1 MKCAL
6 SEDKEKQN
14 RMISERPSMLLSERN
29 AHKRQECMK
38 KIDKAVVICAVYF
51 GFFMLYT
58 KFSRNVRLTPF
69 LAFASSLSLYQI
81 SQRLLSAPM
90 QKWKEKKRQRAR
102 AEQFVQ
108 GLFLHADP
116 AGEIAKLLAA
126 ENGEPI
132 CYEDGILCRYD
143 QRRIWAGLC
152 LRHSASGTVTD
163 QEIAKVLIG
172 LKKHRADEC
181 MLIALC
187 PKGKSSADPLLSSVR
202 VIDKDG
208 LAALY
213 QKHPELLE
221 NAELPRREKRGTLLR
236 AFRRL
241 RQPPAK
247 NKIRAHFGY
256 ALLLLPSCL
265 LTRNPILLVCAAFQT
280 IYAIY
285 GVIAMFRSG
294 QRKEGLFS

>member
-1 MKCAL
+1 
-6 SEDKEKQN
+6 
-14 RMISERPSMLLSERN
+14 
-29 AHKRQECMK
+29 MK
-38 KIDKAVVICAVYF
+38 KIDKVFVICAVYF
-51 GFFMLYT
+51 GFYLLYA
-58 KFSRNVRLTPF
+58 KLSRNVRLAPF
-69 LAFASSLSLYQI
+69 LAFASSLCLYHI
-81 SQRLLSAPM
+81 FERLFAAPM

-143 QRRIWAGLC
+143 QKRIWVGLC
-152 LRHSASGTVTD
+152 LRHHAAGSVSN
-163 QEIAKVLIG
+163 QELADTIVG
-172 LKKHRADEC
+172 RNKHGADEC

-187 PKGKSSADPLLSSVR
+187 PKGKPSADPLLSSVR

-247 NKIRAHFGY
+247 NGIRAHFGY

-265 LTRNPILLVCAAFQT
+265 LTRNPILLACAAFQT
-280 IYAIY
+280 IYAVY
-285 GVIAMFRSG
+285 GVIAMLSSG